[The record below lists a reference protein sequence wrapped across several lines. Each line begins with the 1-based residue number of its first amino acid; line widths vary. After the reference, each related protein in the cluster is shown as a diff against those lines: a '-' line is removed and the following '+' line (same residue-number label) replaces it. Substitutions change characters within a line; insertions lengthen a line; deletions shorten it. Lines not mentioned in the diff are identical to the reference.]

1 MSFFESDIIKAEID
15 SIHELQDKLYASM
28 FKFYTMDK
36 NQKLEHVGILESLLE
51 KQKILYT
58 RIKLSDDP
66 KAIEMKNNI
75 RDSAANMGLPENVDM
90 NVLFGNMEKML
101 EKMKDRIQSET

>member
-1 MSFFESDIIKAEID
+1 MSFFESDIIKGEID
-15 SIHELQDKLYASM
+15 SINYLQERLYASM
-28 FKFYTMDK
+28 FNFYTMDK

-66 KAIEMKNNI
+66 KAVEMKNNI
-75 RDSAANMGLPENVDM
+75 RTSAASMGLPENVDM
-90 NVLFGNMEKML
+90 TVLFDNMEKMV
-101 EKMKDRIQSET
+101 EKMKDRIRSEG